1 MMSAIDKIWNNLS
14 LLKRTI
20 IVATFALCL
29 TMIAGSMSQSRLVNL
44 IRADESVIFEI
55 KKYLAQN
62 NIQHTVT
69 STTQIQV
76 DESIKAKTLLEL
88 GKTGIIGTDT
98 GMNYEIFDEFS
109 FGMTDD
115 LYEINIKR
123 VLENKLRRM
132 IIDGDR
138 NIINTYVSMS
148 IPKTNYEE
156 CDIHYLKEFHSQQ
169 KSIPFYYKLYG
180 EPKAAIK
187 VIHSSV
193 IPKETI
199 EGIQNIVASSVETMT
214 SEQVKVFNKNN
225 KLISHHTKIENRN
238 SEIQK

>member
-1 MMSAIDKIWNNLS
+1 MSAIDKIWNRLS

-62 NIQHTVT
+62 NIEHTVT

-88 GKTGIIGTDT
+88 GKAGIIGTT
-98 GMNYEIFDEFS
+98 SESNHEIFDTFS
-109 FGMTDD
+109 LGMTDE
-115 LYEINIKR
+115 LYEINKKR

-138 NIINTYVSMS
+138 NIRNTYVSMS
-148 IPKTNYEE
+148 IPKANYEE
-156 CDIHYLKEFHSQQ
+156 CDIHYLQELDSQQ
-169 KSIPFYYKLYG
+169 KPIPFYYKLYG
-180 EPKAAIK
+180 EPKAAVK
-187 VIHSSV
+187 VIHSGI
-193 IPKETI
+193 IPQETV
-199 EGIQNIVASSVETMT
+199 EGIQTIVASSVGTMNR
-214 SEQVKVFNKNN
+214 EQVKVFNKNN
-225 KLISHHTKIENRN
+225 RLISHHTKVENGN
-238 SEIQK
+238 PEIQE